1 MDQYSGLIV
10 ALKFIC
16 LEAGKKIMEVYNDPE
31 HFNVEYKD
39 DKSPLTR
46 ADKLAYEVIMEGLRT
61 LPQKFPII
69 SEEEKDIPYQ
79 QRKNWSVFWL
89 VDPLDGTKEF
99 IKRNGQFT
107 VNIALIENHIPVLG
121 FIYAPVTD
129 ELFYGI
135 KGFGSFKVCED
146 GECRLTVNN
155 KKANLVSVGSSSH
168 ANEEEAEHLAKFPIV
183 ETIKWGSSLKFCKV
197 AEGKADVYLRT
208 GPTMEWD
215 TAAGQCILENAGA
228 KMTKLD
234 GSPFVYNKPSLLNE
248 GFVCLADIN

>member
-1 MDQYSGLIV
+1 MDQYSSLIT

-16 LEAGKKIMEVYNDPE
+16 LDAGKKIMEVYNSPE
-31 HFNVEYKD
+31 SFGVEYKED
-39 DKSPLTR
+39 NSPLTR
-46 ADKLAYEVIMEGLRT
+46 ADKLANEVIIEGLKS
-61 LPQKFPII
+61 LPHQYPII
-69 SEEEKDIPYQ
+69 SEEEKDVPYEV
-79 QRKNWSVFWL
+79 RKNWPIFWL

-107 VNIALIENHIPVLG
+107 VNIALIDNHVPVIG
-121 FIYAPVTD
+121 FIYAPVSD

-135 KGFGSFKVCED
+135 KGIGSFKICED
-146 GECRLTVNN
+146 GEYKISSSTRKN
-155 KKANLVSVGSSSH
+155 NLVAVGSSSH
-168 ANEEEAEHLAKFPIV
+168 ANEEEEEHLAKFPIV

-197 AEGKADVYLRT
+197 AEGTADVYLRT

-234 GSPFVYNKPSLLNE
+234 GSPFLYNKKSLLNE
-248 GFVCLADIN
+248 GFVCLAQH

>member
-1 MDQYSGLIV
+1 MDQYSSLIT

-16 LEAGKKIMEVYNDPE
+16 LDAGKKIMEVYNDPE
-31 HFNVEYKD
+31 NFGIEFKD
-39 DKSPLTR
+39 DNSPLTR
-46 ADKLAYEVIMEGLRT
+46 ADKLANEVIIEGLKA
-61 LPQKFPII
+61 LPHQYPII
-69 SEEEKDIPYQ
+69 SEEGKDIPYD
-79 QRKNWSVFWL
+79 QRKGWPIFWL

-107 VNIALIENHIPVLG
+107 VNIALIDNHIPVIG
-121 FIYAPVTD
+121 FIYAPVSD

-135 KGFGSFKVCED
+135 KGIGSFKICED
-146 GECRLTVNN
+146 GECKISSSTR
-155 KKANLVSVGSSSH
+155 KQNLVSVGSSSH

-197 AEGKADVYLRT
+197 AEGTADVYLRT

-234 GSPFVYNKPSLLNE
+234 GSPFLYNKQSLLNE
-248 GFVCLADIN
+248 GFVCLAQ

>member
-1 MDQYSGLIV
+1 
-10 ALKFIC
+10 
-16 LEAGKKIMEVYNDPE
+16 MEVYSDPE
-31 HFNVEYKD
+31 SFNVEYKED
-39 DKSPLTR
+39 HSPLTR
-46 ADKLAYEVIMEGLRT
+46 ADKLANEVIIEGLT
-61 LPQKFPII
+61 ALPLQFPII
-69 SEEEKDIPYQ
+69 SEEGKDIPYE
-79 QRKNWSVFWL
+79 QRKNWPIFWL

-107 VNIALIENHIPVLG
+107 VNIALVENNVPVLG

-135 KGFGSFKVCED
+135 KGVGSFKICED
-146 GECRLTVNN
+146 GSESKLS
-155 KKANLVSVGSSSH
+155 VSSRKSNMIAVGSSSH

-197 AEGKADVYLRT
+197 AEGIADIYLRT

-215 TAAGQCILENAGA
+215 TAAGQCILESAGA

-234 GSPFVYNKPSLLNE
+234 GSPFLYNKQSLLNE
-248 GFVCLADIN
+248 GFVCLAQ